1 MQQVRFVIF
10 VALAILVAL
19 FAVLNAE
26 VMTLNLLFVR
36 FDISASIVILASV
49 LLGGLLTVLFGLST
63 RVKSHLR
70 HQETRKQV
78 TSLQSQL
85 DATKISEG
93 VWKSKYEEVL
103 AKSQKPVS
111 EVPTSQV

>member
-1 MQQVRFVIF
+1 MQQIRFVIF
-10 VALAILVAL
+10 IALTILVAL
-19 FAVLNAE
+19 FAILNAQ

-36 FDISASIVILASV
+36 FEISASIVILVSV

-70 HQETRKQV
+70 HNETRKQAA
-78 TSLQSQL
+78 SLQNQL
-85 DATKISEG
+85 DAAKISEG

-103 AKSQKPVS
+103 LTSQKTVS
-111 EVPTSQV
+111 EVPTNQG

>member
-10 VALAILVAL
+10 IALAILVAL

-36 FDISASIVILASV
+36 FDISASIVILVSV
-49 LLGGLLTVLFGLST
+49 LLGGMLTVLFGLST

-70 HQETRKQV
+70 HNETRKQLG
-78 TSLQSQL
+78 SLQSQL
-85 DATKISEG
+85 DAAKISEG

-103 AKSQKPVS
+103 ANRQKPVS
-111 EVPTSQV
+111 EVPTNQV

>member
-1 MQQVRFVIF
+1 MQQIRFVIF

-36 FDISASIVILASV
+36 FDISASIVILVSV

-70 HQETRKQV
+70 HHETRKQV
-78 TSLQSQL
+78 ASLQSQL
-85 DATKISEG
+85 DAAKISEG

-111 EVPTSQV
+111 EVPTNQV

>member
-26 VMTLNLLFVR
+26 VMTLNLLYAR

-63 RVKSHLR
+63 RVRSHLR
-70 HQETRKQV
+70 QHETRKQLA
-78 TSLQSQL
+78 SLQSQL
-85 DATKISEG
+85 DASKISEG
-93 VWKSKYEEVL
+93 VWKTKYEESL
-103 AKSQKPVS
+103 KTNQKPLS
-111 EVPTSQV
+111 DAPTSQV

>member
-10 VALAILVAL
+10 VALTILVAL

-36 FDISASIVILASV
+36 LDISASIVILVSV
-49 LLGGLLTVLFGLST
+49 LLGGMLTVLFGLST
-63 RVKSHLR
+63 RVRSHLR
-70 HQETRKQV
+70 HHETRKQV
-78 TSLQSQL
+78 ATLQSQL

-103 AKSQKPVS
+103 QNSQKPVS
-111 EVPTSQV
+111 EVPTSQD